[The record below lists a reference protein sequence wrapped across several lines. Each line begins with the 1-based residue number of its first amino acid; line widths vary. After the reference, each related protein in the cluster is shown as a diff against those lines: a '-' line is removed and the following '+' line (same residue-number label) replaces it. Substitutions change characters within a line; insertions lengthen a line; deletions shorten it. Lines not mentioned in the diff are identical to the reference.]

1 MGRDNFFSNLAS
13 RLPFTYRV
21 KAAETDREGNVAY
34 WHWLNAQCEAFY
46 SPNCC
51 ERLNDR
57 NALELAGRL
66 AEVFFPIDAIAD
78 RVAALPFAVVNAEGK
93 PAEPPGRVRELLVN
107 PNPFATFSGN
117 MYNAVFNELADG
129 NNYIYSKVPSA
140 FKRAT
145 PEVLSGVYVLRPD
158 RVEIRLKQTRPKYF
172 DAQGAADLVESY
184 RYSVPEEPGDEEL
197 PPNRIVHERSADTG
211 AGRGLLRASS
221 PLMAAR
227 RNVDALIAVYEA
239 RYKVYVHNGV
249 AGILTRKAGAKGD
262 GAAEAVDPVTR
273 EKIMTDILE
282 RKGLT
287 GNRQLL
293 AVSGVPLDF
302 IKTLATISEL
312 QPFDETM
319 ADALQIAGIYGVDK
333 DLIPLKEGTT
343 FTNKEQ
349 AEKNL
354 YQNVIM
360 GIARDK
366 ARSFT
371 RAYALDAV
379 GLRLVPDFSGVPVL
393 QEDREA
399 RYRGEAL
406 LIDNLLKLH
415 ASGIA
420 DTGDLSGI
428 INKLMEK
435 YKNEQA

>member
-1 MGRDNFFSNLAS
+1 MGKDNFFSNLAS
-13 RLPFTYRV
+13 KLPFTYRV

-34 WHWLNAQCEAFY
+34 WHWLNSQCEAFY
-46 SPNCC
+46 SPNHC
-51 ERLNDR
+51 EMLSDR

-78 RVAALPFAVVNAEGK
+78 RVAALPFLVVNAEGK
-93 PAEPPGRVRELLVN
+93 PVDPPGRVRELLVS
-107 PNPFATFSGN
+107 PNPFATFSAN

-129 NNYIYSKVPSA
+129 NNYIYSKVPSS
-140 FKRAT
+140 FKRVS

-158 RVEIRLKQTRPKYF
+158 RVDIRLKQARPKYF
-172 DAQGAADLVESY
+172 DALGAADLIESY
-184 RYSVPEEPGDEEL
+184 RYSVPEELGDEAL
-197 PPNRIVHERSADTG
+197 PPDRVVHERSTEAG

-221 PLMAAR
+221 PLMAAK

-249 AGILTRKAGAKGD
+249 AGILTRKAVSKGD

-273 EKIMTDILE
+273 EKIMADILE

-287 GNRQLL
+287 GNKQLL

-312 QPFDETM
+312 QPFDETQ

-360 GIARDK
+360 GVAHDK

-393 QEDREA
+393 QEDRES

-406 LIDNLLKLH
+406 LIDNLLKLLG
-415 ASGIA
+415 SGVT
-420 DTGDLSGI
+420 DKGDIIGI
-428 INKLMEK
+428 INKLIEK
-435 YKNEQA
+435 YKNEQV